1 LTHSYYIYYFKLD
14 PEAAGLGISPG
25 LFRHAVQDILRAEGV
40 YVKFSQRTPIPGQAL
55 FQIKRGFGK
64 GFPWTSKFARDITYE
79 IEDYPVT
86 LDVLERSLALDVRF
100 INPLTPR
107 ELQDRLLDAFRKVWD
122 HLDEVEQ
129 YAKSIDYVKP
139 WEELSKLPPKEQIV
153 EYVSENLDSQ
163 FQQQRA
169 K

>member
-1 LTHSYYIYYFKLD
+1 MAILHVFNLSQPEHLHHPPQHLVFFHQTDMIKNLHSTAIVDLC
-14 PEAAGLGISPG
+14 
-25 LFRHAVQDILRAEGV
+25 
-40 YVKFSQRTPIPGQAL
+40 
-55 FQIKRGFGK
+55 
-64 GFPWTSKFARDITYE
+64 
-79 IEDYPVT
+79 PVET
-86 LDVLERSLALDVRF
+86 LSIDNF
-100 INPLTPR
+100 MI
-107 ELQDRLLDAFRKVWD
+107 QDRLLDAFRKVWD